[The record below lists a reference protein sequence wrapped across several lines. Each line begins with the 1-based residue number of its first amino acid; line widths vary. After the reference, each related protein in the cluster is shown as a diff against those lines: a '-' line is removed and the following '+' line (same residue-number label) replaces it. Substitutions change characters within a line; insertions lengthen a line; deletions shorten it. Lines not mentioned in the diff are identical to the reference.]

1 MQPRARAAP
10 GKDTD
15 NSRSMDIL
23 IRINRIAWQFRM
35 RLITAYA
42 TVGISVGFS
51 LLIPFLFGRAVDTMV
66 RHDADAEVFLW
77 LDPATQTL
85 AWLAAGL
92 LGASLARGVFDFAR
106 TYSTDSLSQKVSY
119 VLRNRF
125 YDRLQHMSFAY
136 HDREHTGDLMSKA
149 TADVEAIRRYVNIGM
164 VRSIEAGLRAI
175 VLPMILVFINW
186 ELALI
191 SLAFIPLIVVRSVRV
206 MSRLRAMWTQVQI
219 TMGEAVTV
227 LQENL
232 VGMNVVKAFASEE
245 FEKRKYDRKAR
256 QLRGEYFQSERTQ
269 GTNSAWMSFYF
280 TVALGLILWY
290 GGWEVL
296 RGDLSVGELAMFMLF
311 LNQLTFPVR
320 MAGFIINSFSRAIS
334 SGRRLFD
341 VLEAQSPVVEKDNA
355 LELGRAEGR
364 VRFDNVSFGYDPAV
378 PALRGVNI
386 TAERNQV
393 IAILGAPG
401 SGKSTIVNL
410 LPRFYEVDEGCI
422 TIDGRDIRDLTLASL
437 RRNVGIVQQDVF
449 LFSATIRDNIAYGA
463 SGASLEDVIQ
473 AAKVAQLHDHIM
485 TLPDGYD
492 TWVGE
497 RGTTL
502 SGGQRQR
509 LSIARSVLTD
519 PPVLIL
525 DDSTSSVDVETERLI
540 HRAMVAVMQG
550 RTTFVIAHRLSTVRD
565 ADHIIV
571 LERGRIVEQG
581 THAELYDADG
591 IYREILELQLR
602 PQEELMLDVSI
613 DSAMAAAEAAGGR
626 A

>member
-1 MQPRARAAP
+1 
-10 GKDTD
+10 
-15 NSRSMDIL
+15 MDIL
-23 IRINRIAWQFRM
+23 IRINSIAWQFRT
-35 RLITAYA
+35 RLILAYV
-42 TVGISVGFS
+42 TVALSVVFS
-51 LLIPFLFGRAVDTMV
+51 LFIPYLFGRAIDTLV
-66 RHDADAEVFLW
+66 WFDEVTETFHGK
-77 LDPATQTL
+77 DPATETL
-85 AWLAAGL
+85 VWLAVGL
-92 LGASLARGVFDFAR
+92 LAASLCRGAFDFAR
-106 TYSTDSLSQKVSY
+106 TYTTDSLSQKVCY
-119 VLRNRF
+119 VLRNLF
-125 YDRLQHMSFAY
+125 YNKLQHMSFAY
-136 HDREHTGDLMSKA
+136 HDKEHTGDLMSKA
-149 TADVEAIRRYVNIGM
+149 TADVEAIRRYVNMGM
-164 VRSIEAGLRAI
+164 IRSIEAGLRAI
-175 VLPMILVFINW
+175 VLPAILVFINW

-191 SLAFIPLIVVRSVRV
+191 SLAFIPFIVVRSVLV
-206 MSRLRAMWTQVQI
+206 MGRLRAMWTQVQI
-219 TMGEAVTV
+219 TMGETVTV

-245 FEKRKYDRKAR
+245 FEKRKYDRKAQ
-256 QLRGEYFQSERTQ
+256 QLQGEYFLSERMQ

-280 TVALGLILWY
+280 TIALGLILWY

-296 RGDLSVGELAMFMLF
+296 RGDLSVGEMATFMLF

-341 VLEAQSPVVEKDNA
+341 VLDARSPVAEREDA
-355 LELGRAEGR
+355 LELGRAEGT
-364 VRFDNVSFGYDPAV
+364 VRFENVSFGYDPRT
-378 PALRGVNI
+378 PALSNVTI
-386 TAERNQV
+386 TAEKNQV

-410 LPRFYEVDEGCI
+410 LPRFYEIDEGQI
-422 TIDGRDIRDLTLASL
+422 TIDGQDIRNFTLESL
-437 RRNVGIVQQDVF
+437 RRNIGIVQQDVF

-463 SGASLEDVIQ
+463 SGASMEDVIR

-509 LSIARSVLTD
+509 LSIARSVLID

-540 HRAMVAVMQG
+540 HRAMVAVIQG
-550 RTTFVIAHRLSTVRD
+550 RTTFVIAHRLSTVQN

-571 LERGRIVEQG
+571 LDRGRIVEQG
-581 THAELYDADG
+581 THYGLYEANG

-602 PQEELMLDVSI
+602 PQEELMLDVTI
-613 DSAMAAAEAAGGR
+613 DSAMTAVEEAETTAVPAFVREQG
-626 A
+626 AQEA

>member
-1 MQPRARAAP
+1 ME
-10 GKDTD
+10 
-15 NSRSMDIL
+15 IL
-23 IRINRIAWQFRM
+23 LRINSIAWQFRT
-35 RLITAYA
+35 RLLLAYVTFA
-42 TVGISVGFS
+42 VAVGFS
-51 LLIPFLFGRAVDTMV
+51 LFIPFLFGQAIDTL
-66 RHDADAEVFLW
+66 VFFDGETKTFHGLNPDTTTLLW
-77 LDPATQTL
+77 LAIGL
-85 AWLAAGL
+85 LAASL
-92 LGASLARGVFDFAR
+92 CRGAFDFAR
-106 TYSTDSLSQKVSY
+106 TYTTDSLSQKVSY

-125 YDRLQHMSFAY
+125 YDKLQHMSFAY

-164 VRSIEAGLRAI
+164 VRSLEAALRA
-175 VLPMILVFINW
+175 VALLAILIFINW
-186 ELALI
+186 ELTLI
-191 SLAFIPLIVVRSVRV
+191 SLAFIPFIVTRSILVMGKLRV
-206 MSRLRAMWTQVQI
+206 MWTRVQI
-219 TMGEAVTV
+219 TMGETVTV

-245 FEKRKYDRKAR
+245 FEKRKYDRKAT
-256 QLRGEYFQSERTQ
+256 QLRAEYFDSERTQ

-296 RGDLSVGELAMFMLF
+296 RGDLSAGQMAMFMLF

-341 VLEAQSPVVEKDNA
+341 VLDAPSPVVERDGA
-355 LELGRAEGR
+355 IELSRAQGT
-364 VRFDNVSFGYDPAV
+364 VRFEEVSFEYVPGA
-378 PALRGVNI
+378 PALSNVTV
-386 TAERNQV
+386 TAEQNQV

-410 LPRFYEVDEGCI
+410 LPRFYDVSKGRI
-422 TIDGRDIRDLTLASL
+422 TIDGTDIRDVTLKSL
-437 RRNVGIVQQDVF
+437 RHNVGIVQQDVF
-449 LFSATIRDNIAYGA
+449 LFSATIRDNIAYGVTDA
-463 SGASLEDVIQ
+463 SMDDVIR
-473 AAKVAQLHDHIM
+473 AAKVAQLHEHIM

-509 LSIARSVLTD
+509 LSIARTVLID

-540 HRAMVAVMQG
+540 HRAMTAVMKG

-571 LERGRIVEQG
+571 LDKGGIVEQG
-581 THAELYDADG
+581 THTGLFESNG

-602 PQEELMLDVSI
+602 PQEDLMLDVALNPETI
-613 DSAMAAAEAAGGR
+613 DNAVSAARQAQEA
-626 A
+626 

>member
-1 MQPRARAAP
+1 
-10 GKDTD
+10 
-15 NSRSMDIL
+15 MDIL
-23 IRINRIAWQFRM
+23 LRINQITWQFRT
-35 RLITAYA
+35 RLILAYV
-42 TVGISVGFS
+42 TVAASVGFS
-51 LLIPFLFGRAVDTMV
+51 LLIPTLFGSAIDSMVGRDGEEGPFIWLSPSTETLVWFAVG
-66 RHDADAEVFLW
+66 L
-77 LDPATQTL
+77 
-85 AWLAAGL
+85 LAASL
-92 LGASLARGVFDFAR
+92 CRGAFDFAR
-106 TYSTDSLSQKVSY
+106 TYTTDSLSQKVSY

-125 YDRLQHMSFAY
+125 YNKLQHMSFAY

-149 TADVEAIRRYVNIGM
+149 TADVEAIRRYVNMGLI
-164 VRSIEAGLRAI
+164 RSIEAGLRAT
-175 VLPMILVFINW
+175 VLPIILVFINW

-191 SLAFIPLIVVRSVRV
+191 SLAFIPFILVRSVRV
-206 MSRLRAMWTQVQI
+206 MSRLRTMWTQVQI
-219 TMGEAVTV
+219 TMGETVTV

-256 QLRGEYFQSERTQ
+256 QLRGEYFLSERTQ

-280 TVALGLILWY
+280 TLALGLILWY

-296 RGDLSVGELAMFMLF
+296 RHDLTFGELAMFMLF

-341 VLEAQSPVVEKDNA
+341 VLDAPSPVVEREDA
-355 LELGRAEGR
+355 VELGRAEGS
-364 VRFDNVSFGYDPAV
+364 VRFDNVSFSYDQQAPT
-378 PALRGVNI
+378 LRNVDI
-386 TAERNQV
+386 TAQKNQV

-410 LPRFYEVDEGCI
+410 LPRFYEVSDGRI
-422 TIDGRDIRDLTLASL
+422 TIDGRDVRDFTLESL

-463 SGASLEDVIQ
+463 QGATEEDVIR
-473 AAKVAQLHDHIM
+473 AAKVAQLHEHIIS
-485 TLPDGYD
+485 LPNGYD

-509 LSIARSVLTD
+509 LSIARSVLID
-519 PPVLIL
+519 PPILIL

-540 HRAMVAVMQG
+540 HAAMVAVMQG
-550 RTTFVIAHRLSTVRD
+550 RTTFVIAHRLSTVQN

-571 LERGRIVEQG
+571 LDRGSIVEQG
-581 THAELYDADG
+581 SHEQLDAIGG
-591 IYREILELQLR
+591 IYHEILELQLR
-602 PQEELMLDVSI
+602 PQEEMMLDV
-613 DSAMAAAEAAGGR
+613 ALTPETAAGR

>member
-1 MQPRARAAP
+1 
-10 GKDTD
+10 
-15 NSRSMDIL
+15 MDIL
-23 IRINRIAWQFRM
+23 IRINSIAWQFHT
-35 RLITAYA
+35 RLILAYV
-42 TVGISVGFS
+42 TVGVSVGFS
-51 LLIPFLFGRAVDTMV
+51 LLIPYLFGRAIDTMV
-66 RHDADAEVFLW
+66 WHDQIAETFHW
-77 LDPATQTL
+77 KDPATGTL
-85 AWLAAGL
+85 VWLALGL
-92 LGASLARGVFDFAR
+92 LGASLGRGVFDFAR
-106 TYSTDSLSQKVSY
+106 TYTTDSLSQKVSY

-125 YDRLQHMSFAY
+125 YDKLQHMSFAY

-149 TADVEAIRRYVNIGM
+149 TADVEAIRRYVNMGM
-164 VRSIEAGLRAI
+164 IRSIEAGLRAI
-175 VLPMILVFINW
+175 VLPAILVFINW

-191 SLAFIPLIVVRSVRV
+191 SLAFIPFIVVRSVTV

-219 TMGEAVTV
+219 TMGETVTV

-232 VGMNVVKAFASEE
+232 VGMHVVKAFASEE
-245 FEKRKYDRKAR
+245 FEKRKYERKAK
-256 QLRGEYFQSERTQ
+256 QLRGEYFLSERTQ

-280 TVALGLILWY
+280 TIALGLILWY

-296 RGDLSVGELAMFMLF
+296 RGDLTVGEMATFMLF

-341 VLEAQSPVVEKDNA
+341 VLDARSPVAEREDA
-355 LELGRAEGR
+355 AELGRAEGT
-364 VRFDNVSFGYDPAV
+364 VRFENVSFGYDPRT
-378 PALRGVNI
+378 PALRNVNI
-386 TAERNQV
+386 TAQRNQV

-410 LPRFYEVDEGCI
+410 LPRFYEVDEGRI
-422 TIDGRDIRDLTLASL
+422 TIDGQDIRSLTLASL

-449 LFSATIRDNIAYGA
+449 LFSATIRDNIAYGV
-463 SGASLEDVIQ
+463 SDASLDDVIR
-473 AAKVAQLHDHIM
+473 AAQVAQLHDHIM
-485 TLPDGYD
+485 TLPHGYD

-509 LSIARSVLTD
+509 LSIARSVLID

-540 HRAMVAVMQG
+540 HRAMVAVMKG

-571 LERGRIVEQG
+571 LDRGRIVEQG
-581 THAELYDADG
+581 THEQLYNANG
-591 IYREILELQLR
+591 VYREILELQLR
-602 PQEELMLDVSI
+602 PQEELMLD
-613 DSAMAAAEAAGGR
+613 AAITAPETNAVLPQAQEA
-626 A
+626 